1 MLCIAIA
8 DECENYKLDC
18 YEEIVAVFIIKVRIT
33 NKLTKYKK
41 QSVEQGQTR
50 ILYIH
55 CCYFVIISDINLII
69 FKKKGGV
76 R

>member
-33 NKLTKYKK
+33 NKLTTYKK
-41 QSVEQGQTR
+41 QSVEQGQTA
-50 ILYIH
+50 
-55 CCYFVIISDINLII
+55 FVNKNLTPSLIN
-69 FKKKGGV
+69 F
-76 R
+76 